1 MKVRHFAWAGQFP
14 CDASDAAIHDFT
26 DLLVIYFSALGP
38 LFVARWVVVARAL
51 REVAAKRLRWRIVLL
66 GGLTVAWVPWWQSHS
81 CSSRASASPARNRG
95 YNYFRTF
102 APRSDL
108 RRMRDFGSSGERNPG
123 PPNPAT
129 ARRVSRVDALRDDA
143 LGLGSARG
151 LAKAAGHRRPG
162 GRCTGWIVAHP
173 SAALAG
179 GSFRSSRGN
188 PVKFFA
194 PRKRRSKAKH
204 ARCVVRCWSVAP

>member
-129 ARRVSRVDALRDDA
+129 ARRVSRVDALR
-143 LGLGSARG
+143 
-151 LAKAAGHRRPG
+151 PG